1 LDDDVGFGGSV
12 PPLIG
17 GLLRAFRPR
26 RSVDAPDEE
35 FRISRGAKDR
45 IPSNALLQ
53 SLIQNGM
60 LVLPQRYF
68 VGFFLDMVI

>member
-1 LDDDVGFGGSV
+1 LDDEVGIGGSV

-17 GLLRAFRPR
+17 GLLRAFRSR
-26 RSVDAPDEE
+26 RPTDAPDDE

-45 IPSNALLQ
+45 IPTNAMLR
-53 SLIQNGM
+53 SLIQGGM
-60 LVLPQRYF
+60 LILPPRYF